1 MFNSQVHTI
10 ILTRL
15 LVDLYKDPYLQSALG
30 FKGGTAA
37 VIFYNLPRFSVDL
50 DFDLLNP
57 AKKEL
62 VFERVKSVSEK
73 FGTLTE
79 AVEKRY
85 TLFFLLSYEKGQR
98 NIKVEISKRS
108 NLAEYELKGYLGI
121 SMLVMKQ
128 DFMASSKLSRQN

>member
-1 MFNSQVHTI
+1 
-10 ILTRL
+10 
-15 LVDLYKDPYLQSALG
+15 
-30 FKGGTAA
+30 
-37 VIFYNLPRFSVDL
+37 
-50 DFDLLNP
+50 LNP

-128 DFMASSKLSRQN
+128 DFMAASKLSRQN